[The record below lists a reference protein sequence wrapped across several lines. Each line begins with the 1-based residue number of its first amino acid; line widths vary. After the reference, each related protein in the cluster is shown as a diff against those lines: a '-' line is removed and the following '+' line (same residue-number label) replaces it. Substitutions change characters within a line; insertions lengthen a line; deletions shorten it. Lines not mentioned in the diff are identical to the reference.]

1 MSTVPE
7 RPRLRPVEVLPVD
20 AEGDAAYALR
30 DPLDVAPHPIV
41 LSAGALL
48 VLQQLDGNTTS
59 REAQANIFR
68 EVGHLFELEQIE
80 QLLETLD
87 DAFFLDSPRFRVKYD
102 SLVEE
107 FRALPTRP
115 AVLAGQGYPTDPDEL
130 RSFLDDLLTGVDGE
144 TPVESGALRAVVAP
158 HIDLSRG
165 GQGFAAAYREIA
177 ANCDADL
184 YIVLGIAHQGGEEP
198 FFLTDKDFETP
209 LGTMPTDREFVARL
223 RERCPADALGDE
235 LAHRNEHSIEFQ
247 AVMLRHAFPDRDIS
261 MVPILCGSLHD
272 ALVHSREPSRDDVV
286 RGFIDGLRATIE
298 ETGTRACIVASV
310 DLSHVGRRFGD
321 SEGIDDERLQ
331 RIDHA
336 DHELLD
342 AVAKRDVEEYFRL
355 LARDEN
361 ARHVCGYPALYTM
374 LNVMPETGPGRLL
387 DYRQSVEEDT
397 DSVVSFAA
405 MAFDAAR

>member
-1 MSTVPE
+1 MSSVPE

-20 AEGDAAYALR
+20 AEGDTAYALR
-30 DPLDVAPHPIV
+30 DPLDVAPHPVV

-68 EVGHLFELEQIE
+68 DVGHLFELGQIE
-80 QLLETLD
+80 TLIETLE
-87 DAFFLDSPRFRVKYD
+87 DALFLDSPRFRAKYD
-102 SLVEE
+102 GLAEE
-107 FRALPTRP
+107 FHVLATRS
-115 AVLAGQGYPTDPDEL
+115 AMLAGQSYPTDPDEL
-130 RSFLDDLLTGVDGE
+130 RSFLDDLLTNAGGDP
-144 TPVESGALRAVVAP
+144 PVESGVLRAVVAP

-165 GQGFAAAYREIA
+165 GQSFAAAYREIA

-198 FFLTDKDFETP
+198 FFLTGKDFETP
-209 LGTMPTDREFVARL
+209 LGAMPTDREFVARL
-223 RERCPADALGDE
+223 RERCPADAFGDE

-247 AVMLRHAFPDRDIS
+247 AVMLRYAFPDRDIS
-261 MVPILCGSLHD
+261 MVPILCGSLHE
-272 ALVHSREPSRDDVV
+272 ALAHNREPSRDDAV

-298 ETGTRACIVASV
+298 EAGARACIVASV

-321 SEGIDDERLQ
+321 SMGIDEERL
-331 RIDHA
+331 RMIDHA
-336 DHELLD
+336 DRELLN
-342 AVAKRDVEEYFRL
+342 AVASRDVEEYFRL
-355 LARDEN
+355 LARDQN

-387 DYRQSVEEDT
+387 DYRQAVEEDT